1 MPGSNEYST
10 WFFDT
15 EEIIPEQTPSTQ
27 PASNVQKSVQ
37 TPVQKTFDPNA
48 GRQDAYDTRWKNYLA
63 ELGKSKNRI
72 NINKAKKYFDSQFE
86 QDWNNEA
93 ASRNVDFALN
103 QAKQKQNDII
113 GKFRAQREE
122 AARLSQEQDA
132 LDYEAAGYTYDAATG
147 NWNKP
152 VTPVQPVAPVL
163 KPKTDWNAVAV
174 SALGEG
180 NNMETVSKLQEEL
193 YNAGYNITIDGKF
206 GNETRAAYEDYM
218 NSLSYKK
225 PSQLTT
231 PVTPTPQNTNVFTS
245 DFYNAAGQ
253 QFTLGK
259 VNSKEEFDE
268 AYSKFAGKRK
278 GFWSG
283 GSWATGRAWDKAR
296 DEMYNNYLKFYGL
309 SSLQL
314 GGRINKHQ
322 QGGTMGNQEELQK
335 AFMAFLIEDAAA
347 QGMQIQSEQDLQA
360 YAQQLGEEGL
370 KAKYQ
375 EFMQK
380 MQGGVKAALGAKLN
394 YINKL
399 KGNCPEGE
407 ELIYMKKGGR
417 MCPVC
422 QKKAEKA
429 EDGKKLQKKN
439 AISDF
444 KDKRNKINPNDTVNT
459 KFGPRDLNGKTRY
472 PKYDATKENYDY
484 ETRKRVQE
492 KDEKS
497 GKKVIGSACGSKMK
511 KK

>member
-37 TPVQKTFDPNA
+37 TSVQKTFDPNA

-93 ASRNVDFALN
+93 TSRNVDFTLN

-132 LDYEAAGYTYDAATG
+132 LDYEQANYTYDASTG
-147 NWNKP
+147 KWNAP
-152 VTPVQPVAPVL
+152 VTPVI
-163 KPKTDWNAVAV
+163 KPKTDWNAIAA
-174 SALGEG
+174 SSLGEG
-180 NNMETVSKLQEEL
+180 NNMDSVRKLQTDL
-193 YNAGYNITIDGKF
+193 LNAGYDIVVDGKF
-206 GNETRAAYEDYM
+206 GNKTRAAYEDYM
-218 NSLSYKK
+218 NSPSYRTS
-225 PSQLTT
+225 SQQ
-231 PVTPTPQNTNVFTS
+231 VTPTDPNVGTDTDTDMFVS
-245 DFYNAAGQ
+245 DYYNAARR
-253 QFTLGK
+253 
-259 VNSKEEFDE
+259 V
-268 AYSKFAGKRK
+268 
-278 GFWSG
+278 
-283 GSWATGRAWDKAR
+283 
-296 DEMYNNYLKFYGL
+296 GL
-309 SSLQL
+309 SKQ

-407 ELIYMKKGGR
+407 ELVYMKKGGR

-429 EDGKKLQKKN
+429 EEGKKLQKKN
-439 AISDF
+439 AVSDF
-444 KDKRNKINPNDTVNT
+444 KEKRKQINPNDTVNT
-459 KFGPRDLNGKTRY
+459 KFGPRDLNGKTKY
-472 PKYDATKENYDY
+472 PKYNATKENYDY